1 MQRGQLLAPAL
12 HGPVQPERRRL
23 LGVRVHACLLSCGA
37 FGAAIALRAL
47 AATQLPAPRPFSGP
61 FGQVRPQ
68 AAIGG
73 ADGVR
78 HARCDLPTR
87 VLRSRKSFCGALQ
100 RCGAF
105 AWVLPIG
112 RRCKASLLGLS
123 ADMPGRR
130 RGAPDSR
137 RPARAGIPTEL
148 PATSRCRPEFCGDVA
163 RAARSSA
170 SRATAPRRLSGHA
183 ASGVP
188 RGGGGSAPLGR
199 LGGSSHLCAG
209 GTGGG
214 SITPTSKVGPS
225 RRAGRMVL
233 WGCSGPNEEP
243 WLRGGRSWRK
253 AAFAGFR
260 HRSSCSRAPL
270 VEKRP
275 IENSAQWDDS
285 AWGREAVLGLGP
297 TLRIVVGRFYYA
309 QSDSRDLPAQYAVR
323 SAFSNTKNCR
333 SSQ

>member
-1 MQRGQLLAPAL
+1 MACGMLAAICRRESSVLAKASAEPCSAAGLLPGFSRSAADARP
-12 HGPVQPERRRL
+12 PCS
-23 LGVRVHACLLSCGA
+23 ACLPICPG
-37 FGAAIALRAL
+37 
-47 AATQLPAPRPFSGP
+47 
-61 FGQVRPQ
+61 
-68 AAIGG
+68 GG
-73 ADGVR
+73 A
-78 HARCDLPTR
+78 
-87 VLRSRKSFCGALQ
+87 Q
-100 RCGAF
+100 RRIREGPRG
-105 AWVLPIG
+105 L
-112 RRCKASLLGLS
+112 AS
-123 ADMPGRR
+123 
-130 RGAPDSR
+130 
-137 RPARAGIPTEL
+137 PTEL

-270 VEKRP
+270 VENRP

-323 SAFSNTKNCR
+323 SAFSNTKTCR

>member
-1 MQRGQLLAPAL
+1 MPW
-12 HGPVQPERRRL
+12 RRR
-23 LGVRVHACLLSCGA
+23 A
-37 FGAAIALRAL
+37 
-47 AATQLPAPRPFSGP
+47 
-61 FGQVRPQ
+61 
-68 AAIGG
+68 
-73 ADGVR
+73 
-78 HARCDLPTR
+78 
-87 VLRSRKSFCGALQ
+87 
-100 RCGAF
+100 
-105 AWVLPIG
+105 
-112 RRCKASLLGLS
+112 
-123 ADMPGRR
+123 
-130 RGAPDSR
+130 APDSR

-270 VEKRP
+270 VENRP

-285 AWGREAVLGLGP
+285 AWGRERPSSGLARPFESSSGVFIMRKAIAAICRRNTLSAVPLAIQKPAGQANDPAYRRLQCFFVLTKGMSTVGP
-297 TLRIVVGRFYYA
+297 RPA
-309 QSDSRDLPAQYAVR
+309 LPTEVATYDDYQRQRLLVKPGVTCYWQTR
-323 SAFSNTKNCR
+323 
-333 SSQ
+333 